1 MGETP
6 RSGDMRSIFSPIW
19 VGGGRKSQPQLVE
32 MVQSG
37 IEPPTSCGGGSEF
50 YIDPRGR
57 YRMEC
62 CRHILC
68 TKCNSM
74 GGIIRCRHRC
84 RHYCVSLLTQSFI
97 DHKSIKVCRH
107 QFLFLIKRPE
117 SRPDSKA
124 VMVCPGLLIVL
135 YQSSKIDK
143 ELETRTCLGRDYCKH
158 RVDPGGQLVLQ

>member
-1 MGETP
+1 
-6 RSGDMRSIFSPIW
+6 
-19 VGGGRKSQPQLVE
+19 

-143 ELETRTCLGRDYCKH
+143 ELETRTVSASLWRARNCKF
-158 RVDPGGQLVLQ
+158 QLRHNAADTCAAGVRPPHTSLK